1 MKKHYL
7 IFILFT
13 AWILS
18 ACDGFGENPNA
29 LPPERPAG
37 TINGR
42 VVDGTIINSQINVYS
57 FENGSV
63 GELLASTTSNN
74 EGSYT
79 IALHQK
85 NQAVLIE
92 ATGGSYIEETSGT
105 LVTLQPGQRLRSI
118 VNYDSGN
125 LDVNI
130 TPLTHLATAL
140 TEQKISQGAL
150 AQDAIDEAVA
160 EISGLFNIDVIKTDP
175 LDITDPANAALMI
188 SNGHLYGIY
197 LAALSSY
204 TQWAS
209 EQNATLAHT
218 TYTTIGLAQTLYT
231 DILADGKL
239 DGKGMT
245 EQGDPVDLGIG
256 IVALNENSLRVTLAQ
271 HILAIINSEIN
282 KTTMTIDDVLPSAQ
296 RLADSSHILFG
307 DNPPAASS
315 DTIPAL
321 FTIEPDININS
332 NVFSF
337 GTLYFSVNISGPLDA
352 VAVEFDIDG
361 AVIDTVVDAKNPIME
376 IDVSQYTD
384 GDHTI
389 GVRATDILGVEL
401 YQQFSINFTNISPL
415 INVTS
420 PSLTNQDNFTASG
433 TFDDSTTAIT
443 SILVQEQSATL
454 LAGGSWTAPTVLDIG
469 PNILTIMIEDD
480 AGILYQTQ
488 TRIDLD
494 KTLPAIDTSTGHSLA
509 KFSLGNGLTEVL
521 PLANSNLLTPLF
533 QESDKLELN
542 GTVTTRGALD
552 IAGIPYFAFKA
563 LDPDQEGVF
572 TAPESM
578 RARFAYKK
586 NDQEFTPWRDMT
598 LVGQEFLLPLA
609 SETLDPA
616 WHQTIFSDEHFIQV
630 EVIDQAGNTTET
642 MFSFKIDIHAPAFS
656 IETMRALNTELFAT
670 TPFAN
675 RVNLHNLE
683 FASTAYTF
691 NNAAQAMYLGLIDQV
706 THNAEQDVD
715 ELIREHDARIK
726 SEIQWRVGLINAP
739 LRECPELNTWQTVSQ
754 IYNYTANGWS
764 LEKVPTPVFDDPVS
778 VDSDTPTPPTPSD
791 WDNRPDFDAVYAS
804 FGPLPIDNTL
814 WQFNYDYV
822 IQRPDPVVSPIPN
835 PAFITNWIRTD
846 DADRKNEKEVTCAD
860 ARFFQKRDFF
870 SYESVR
876 GPENLASSF
885 MEMQSFNTTGFE
897 LIDHGAGICPTDA
910 LPPGKLITPAG
921 SWYRIPAGHCVTIRK
936 LVTTPVLNLYDDTA
950 VATPD
955 TFTSYILQR
964 YDKTISW
971 LVDPSLIITAIHDA
985 GESNISQ
992 MSAREILTGDGEGNI
1007 SVYQISR

>member
-1 MKKHYL
+1 MKKHF
-7 IFILFT
+7 IIIILFT
-13 AWILS
+13 VWGLS
-18 ACDGFGENPNA
+18 ACDGFGDNPNA

-42 VVDGTIINSQINVYS
+42 VVDGTIIDSQINVYS
-57 FENGSV
+57 FENGSI

-79 IALHQK
+79 IELQQK

-92 ATGGSYIEETSGT
+92 ATGGSYIEEASGT
-105 LVTLQPGQRLRSI
+105 LVNLQPGQRLRSI

-140 TEQKISQGAL
+140 TEQKISQGMI

-160 EISGLFNIDVIKTDP
+160 EISGLFNIDVIKTNP
-175 LDITDPANAALMI
+175 LDITDPANTALMI

-204 TQWAS
+204 TKWAS
-209 EQNATLAHT
+209 EQNATQAHT

-245 EQGDPVDLGIG
+245 EQGEPVDLGIG
-256 IVALNENSLRVTLAQ
+256 IVALNENSLRVTFAQ

-282 KTTMTIDDVLPSAQ
+282 QTTITIDDVLPSAQ
-296 RLADSSHILFG
+296 RLADSSHDLFG

-337 GTLYFSVNISGPLDA
+337 GTLYFSVSISGPLDA
-352 VAVEFDIDG
+352 VEVEFDIDG
-361 AVIDTVVDAKNPIME
+361 AVIDAVIDAKNPIME
-376 IDVSQYTD
+376 INVSQYTD

-401 YQQFSINFTNISPL
+401 YQQFNINFTNISPL
-415 INVTS
+415 ISVTS
-420 PSLTNQDNFTASG
+420 SPLTNQQNFTTSG
-433 TFDDSTTAIT
+433 TFDNSTTAIT
-443 SILVQEQSATL
+443 SIMIQEQSAIL
-454 LAGGSWTAPTVLDIG
+454 LEDGSWTAPTVLDVG
-469 PNILTIMIEDD
+469 SNILTILIEDD
-480 AGILYQTQ
+480 MGTLYQTQ

-494 KTLPAIDTSTGHSLA
+494 QTLPAIDTSAGHSLA
-509 KFSLGNGLTEVL
+509 QFSPGNGQIEIL
-521 PLANSNLLTPLF
+521 PLANSNLLTPIF
-533 QESDKLELN
+533 QESDKLELA

-563 LDPDQEGVF
+563 LDPDQEGIF
-572 TAPESM
+572 TAPEAM
-578 RARFAYKK
+578 RARFAYRK
-586 NDQEFTPWRDMT
+586 NDQEFTPWRELT
-598 LVGQEFLLPLA
+598 LVGQEFLLPLT
-609 SETLDPA
+609 SETLEPA
-616 WHQTIFSDEHFIQV
+616 WHQTIFSDEHSIQV
-630 EVIDQAGNTTET
+630 EAIDQAGNTTET

-675 RVNLHNLE
+675 RANLHNLE

-691 NNAAQAMYLGLIDQV
+691 NNSAQAMYLSINDQV

-715 ELIREHDARIK
+715 ELIREHDARLK
-726 SEIQWRVGLINAP
+726 SETQWRIGLINAP
-739 LRECPELNTWQTVSQ
+739 LRECPEFNTWQTVSQ
-754 IYNYTANGWS
+754 IYNYTASGWS
-764 LEKVPTPVFDDPVS
+764 LEKVPAPVFDDPVS
-778 VDSDTPTPPTPSD
+778 VDSDTPTPPVSSTWVD
-791 WDNRPDFDAVYAS
+791 RPDFDAVYAS
-804 FGPLPIDNTL
+804 FGPLPISDSL

-822 IQRPDPVVSPIPN
+822 LQLPDPVASPIPS
-835 PAFITNWIRTD
+835 PAFITNWQRTD
-846 DADRKNEKEVTCAD
+846 DAGKKNEKVVTCDD
-860 ARFFQKRDFF
+860 ARFFQQRDFF

-897 LIDHGAGICPTDA
+897 LVDHGAGACPTDV
-910 LPPGKLITPAG
+910 LPPGNPITPAG

-936 LVTTPVLNLYDDTA
+936 LVTTPMLDLYDDTA

-971 LVDPSLIITAIHDA
+971 LVNPSLIITAIHDT
-985 GESNISQ
+985 GESNIPQ